1 MAADEPL
8 RVRMKLLYQA
18 CQQLPERIRNSRFAR
33 DVALVGGGIAM
44 AQAVTL
50 AFTPLLTRL
59 FSPEAFGAS
68 AAYAAL
74 LSVVLPIATLGYS
87 NAIVQPTTDD
97 AAAAVARLSILCGIL
112 LAPLSLL
119 LVVLLEPWLAA
130 WTGLESTAWVL
141 YFIPVSI
148 AVSALLSVATQAA
161 IREGLFKQKA
171 RAYVESTL
179 LTNVAKAV
187 AGLLW
192 PTGFVLIL
200 LTLAGQLINTVMQ
213 LARVERR
220 GVLSPANWWG
230 VRGVQDAAVNHR
242 DFAMY
247 RMPQSVIRALSV
259 GLPVVLLARLFGAG
273 TAGQYSITVLLLSA
287 PVMLLGDAV
296 GEVFYPKITR
306 AINERAS
313 NVNSLILRAIAM
325 LLAVSALP
333 FGLVAISGE
342 RMLPWALGEEWQMAG
357 QFSQW
362 VALWMIA
369 MLASRPAVI
378 AMPALK
384 LQHALLAY
392 ELLVTGGRVAA
403 LYVGTRVGG
412 PLSAIALFVL
422 VNVMGYVVLIAL
434 VLMKSSRLQ
443 MSKR

>member
-1 MAADEPL
+1 M
-8 RVRMKLLYQA
+8 RKLYSARQW
-18 CQQLPERIRNSRFAR
+18 LPERIRSSRFAR
-33 DVALVGGGIAM
+33 DVASVGGGIAI
-44 AQAVTL
+44 AQAITL

-59 FSPEAFGAS
+59 FSPEAFGTS
-68 AAYAAL
+68 AAFAAL
-74 LSVVLPIATLGYS
+74 LGVVLPIATLGYS
-87 NAIVQPTTDD
+87 SAIVQPKTDD
-97 AAAAVARLSILCGIL
+97 AAAAVARLSILCGMVL
-112 LAPLSLL
+112 VPLSLL
-119 LVVLLEPWLAA
+119 LVVLLKPWLAA
-130 WTGLESTAWVL
+130 WTGLESATWVL

-148 AVSALLSVATQAA
+148 AVSALLSVASQAA

-187 AGLLW
+187 AGILW

-213 LARVERR
+213 LVRVDRR

-230 VRGVQDAAVNHR
+230 LRGVRDAAISHR

-306 AINERAS
+306 AINERAIHI
-313 NVNSLILRAIAM
+313 NSLIARATGM
-325 LLAVSALP
+325 LVAVSTVP
-333 FGLVAISGE
+333 FGLAAIAGDFL
-342 RMLPWALGEEWQMAG
+342 LPWALGAQWTLAG

-362 VALWMIA
+362 IALWMVA
-369 MLASRPAVI
+369 MLASRPAVV

-384 LQHALLAY
+384 LQHALLVY
-392 ELLVTGGRVAA
+392 ELLVTVARVVA
-403 LYVGTRVGG
+403 LYVGTRAGG
-412 PLSAIALFVL
+412 AIGAIALFVL
-422 VNVMGYVVLIAL
+422 VNVTGYVSLIVL
-434 VLMKSSRLQ
+434 VLVKSNRLQ
-443 MSKR
+443 KSKK